1 MDEFSI
7 REATAADTDTL
18 VHHRLGMYLGMGT
31 DPAVV
36 AKLERPSREYFSRA
50 LREGDYRGWLAQTR
64 DGRVVSGGGIVIS
77 PWPSNPRD
85 PYPRRVM
92 ILNMFTEPTF
102 RRRGLA
108 RMLMQTMIA
117 WCREQGYKTV
127 ALHASDEGRPLY
139 ESLGFQPTNEM
150 RLHL

>member
-1 MDEFSI
+1 MREFSI
-7 REATAADTDTL
+7 REATTTDVDIL

-31 DPAVV
+31 DPVEV
-36 AKLERPSREYFSRA
+36 SRLEQPSREYFARA
-50 LREGDYRGWLAQTR
+50 VREGDYRGWLAQTA

-92 ILNMFTEPTF
+92 ILNMFTEPEF

-108 RMLMQTMIA
+108 RLLMQTMIA

-139 ESLGFQPTNEM
+139 ESLGFKPTNEM
-150 RLHL
+150 RLTL

>member
-1 MDEFSI
+1 MSEFSI
-7 REATAADTDTL
+7 REATPTDTDTL
-18 VHHRLGMYLGMGT
+18 IHHRLGMYLAMGI

-36 AKLERPSREYFSRA
+36 ASLEQPSREYFSRA
-50 LREGDYRGWLAQTR
+50 LREGDYRGWLVETP

-92 ILNMFTEPTF
+92 ILNMFTEPQF

-108 RMLMQTMIA
+108 RKLMETMIA
-117 WCREQGYKTV
+117 WCRQQGYKTV

-139 ESLGFQPTNEM
+139 ESLGFGPTNEM
-150 RLHL
+150 RLFL